1 MRKRTGKPTQR
12 TLIFQSKNIPNIF
25 QTFYVTQLRNTFSK
39 DPS

>member
-12 TLIFQSKNIPNIF
+12 TLIFQAKKIPNIF
-25 QTFYVTQLRNTFSK
+25 QTFFVTQLRNIFLK